1 MTNENV
7 VLVDEPRPRVR
18 RITMNRPEKRN
29 SLIHP
34 LRGAILET
42 LREHD
47 QDPDV
52 SVTIIRGA
60 GPSFS
65 AGYDLGG
72 GNEGQ
77 EMPYYTPGGEG
88 AWPRHVTEGWM
99 SIWDLAKPVIAQ
111 VHGYCLAGGSELAT
125 GCDLVYMAEDAQM
138 GYPAVRFGVPDM
150 HFHAVVP
157 RDAQGDGDDADR
169 RLDHAAS
176 RPSSSAGRT
185 PRIPADELD
194 ERVLEVAQR
203 IAMVPIELLQLNKR
217 VVHRQMDVMGL
228 RAGIR
233 AGTELC
239 ALGTHTETMR
249 EFIGAAR
256 EKGLTNALQER
267 DAPFGDYRTT
277 DMSTPTTTTR
287 SSASRSNS
295 RSACSSA
302 TTRRSGAAPRRRWPG
317 SNRSTPDMIVL
328 EVACGAAHVSEAAA
342 PHVRQ
347 SRRASTSRPNCSRS
361 ARPGWPKPG

>member
-1 MTNENV
+1 MTTDV
-7 VLVDEPRPRVR
+7 ILVDEPAPRVR

-47 QDPDV
+47 ADKTV

-72 GNEGQ
+72 GNAGY

-111 VHGYCLAGGSELAT
+111 VHGYCLAGASELAT

-150 HFHAVVP
+150 HFHPWFLGMRKAMEMMLTGDSVSGIEAVE
-157 RDAQGDGDDADR
+157 RGWAN
-169 RLDHAAS
+169 AAY
-176 RPSSSAGRT
+176 
-185 PRIPADELD
+185 PADELD
-194 ERVLEVAQR
+194 ERVLDVAKR
-203 IAMVPIELLQLNKR
+203 IALVPVELLQLNKR
-217 VVHRQMDVMGL
+217 VVHRQMDIMGL

-239 ALGTHTETMR
+239 ALGTHARSMH
-249 EFIGAAR
+249 EFVTAAR
-256 EKGLTNALQER
+256 EHGLTKALQER

-277 DMSTPTTTTR
+277 
-287 SSASRSNS
+287 
-295 RSACSSA
+295 
-302 TTRRSGAAPRRRWPG
+302 
-317 SNRSTPDMIVL
+317 
-328 EVACGAAHVSEAAA
+328 AHHDE
-342 PHVRQ
+342 
-347 SRRASTSRPNCSRS
+347 
-361 ARPGWPKPG
+361 